1 MRQKYSAD
9 EHEKQSQQKYM
20 QLKKQCTLSRSATYG
35 EYIEWF
41 IKRYGVYQ
49 NYVAAFISLLKDLG
63 FPQATCEI
71 RENIEDEQR
80 KHLKKSFDEIV
91 LMDPSVRMREID
103 RMSGQQFEGFLTW
116 LYTEIGFGVWKTK
129 KAADQG
135 ADLILHRHTRIAVQA
150 KRRKKKISNK
160 AVQEVN
166 SARSYYQCTDAWVV
180 TSNYFTKNA
189 IELARCCNVELVD
202 RDRLNDMISR
212 ARF

>member
-1 MRQKYSAD
+1 VRQKCFAA
-9 EHEKQSQQKYM
+9 EHEKQFQHKYM
-20 QLKKQCTLSRSATYG
+20 QLKKQCTLSRFATYE

-49 NYVAAFISLLKDLG
+49 DYVATFIFLLKDLG
-63 FPQATCEI
+63 FPQTTCTI

-80 KHLKKSFDEIV
+80 KHLKKGFDEVV

-103 RMSGQQFEGFLTW
+103 RMSGQRFEEFLTW
-116 LYTEIGFGVWKTK
+116 LYAKIGFGVWKTK
-129 KAADQG
+129 KGADQG

-150 KRRKKKISNK
+150 KRQKKKTGNK

-189 IELARCCNVELVD
+189 IELARYCNVKLVD